1 MNRKELDKLL
11 AADKETEHLEF
22 KEMSGQISIL
32 GKDEKSRGS
41 IRRKSLYGY
50 CVAIGNEGGGKII
63 FGVRDNINQKTG
75 KRDIVGTNALPNMQK
90 AKEQIYRILGRRI
103 EIEEMQT
110 VDGKVQ
116 IVAVP
121 SHPAGEPFN
130 FYGLYLMRNG
140 ENLEKMDTGT
150 LAKIINEWSLD
161 FSALENEKASWVD
174 LDDKVIEVLKQKWI
188 EKSGNADLG
197 KCSHREILEKLILI
211 KKGKITNACLLL
223 VGKEDSLMHL
233 IPNSEIFLEWRL
245 DDKRSE
251 YDLRKIIRK
260 PYLIA
265 DEEIW
270 NFVESKNTR
279 VPFKQGFFEMDIWS
293 YDKQTVREAV
303 LNAFAHREYR
313 NRTEP
318 IYLRISPDRIGVK
331 SAGGFVSGVTIEN
344 VLDAEGKWRNYLL
357 MDVLGKIGLVERA
370 GFGLDRIYKTTIS
383 QGKGAPNF
391 EGTDDDYVVLNI
403 PTKVRD
409 IDFVYYLQKIEKE
422 KQISIDTARDFIELE
437 KIRENGKSCDKNRLK
452 FFTDNDI
459 VEKVGKGKG
468 TKYVLAK
475 RFYEFIGNKVE
486 YTRKKWLSKEQ
497 QKEVLMNFF
506 RQHEKGKRSD
516 FIKLFENKL
525 SSKQLF
531 VLLDELR
538 SENMVY
544 FDGMRRSPKGLWKI
558 RKE

>member
-41 IRRKSLYGY
+41 IRRTSLYGY

>member
-1 MNRKELDKLL
+1 M
-11 AADKETEHLEF
+11 
-22 KEMSGQISIL
+22 
-32 GKDEKSRGS
+32 
-41 IRRKSLYGY
+41 
-50 CVAIGNEGGGKII
+50 
-63 FGVRDNINQKTG
+63 
-75 KRDIVGTNALPNMQK
+75 
-90 AKEQIYRILGRRI
+90 
-103 EIEEMQT
+103 
-110 VDGKVQ
+110 
-116 IVAVP
+116 
-121 SHPAGEPFN
+121 
-130 FYGLYLMRNG
+130 
-140 ENLEKMDTGT
+140 
-150 LAKIINEWSLD
+150 
-161 FSALENEKASWVD
+161 
-174 LDDKVIEVLKQKWI
+174 
-188 EKSGNADLG
+188 
-197 KCSHREILEKLILI
+197 
-211 KKGKITNACLLL
+211 
-223 VGKEDSLMHL
+223 
-233 IPNSEIFLEWRL
+233 
-245 DDKRSE
+245 
-251 YDLRKIIRK
+251 
-260 PYLIA
+260 
-265 DEEIW
+265 
-270 NFVESKNTR
+270 
-279 VPFKQGFFEMDIWS
+279 
-293 YDKQTVREAV
+293 
-303 LNAFAHREYR
+303 
-313 NRTEP
+313 
-318 IYLRISPDRIGVK
+318 RISPDRIGVK

>member
-1 MNRKELDKLL
+1 M